1 MGDQK
6 RIKEMDRRNTCLH
19 ESAHSVVRQLTMGN
33 LGETGVER
41 RRASYSYPVER
52 KPLGGMDRDE
62 LANVAVVVAA
72 GVFAEAELCA
82 KIGDQNRAVADDMR
96 QWEAIRR
103 LGGFS
108 DAEMETFM
116 REASEIV
123 RVNEGV
129 IRKVA
134 LELDRRRRLTG
145 EQVTR
150 LIETH
155 ATPRP
160 GARRGPPGHGSDVVP
175 ADRSPKISA
184 LSRPL

>member
-1 MGDQK
+1 MVGGRRNGARGMAVSRKEPVERIGRMTDQK
-6 RIKEMDRRNTCLH
+6 RIKGMDRRNTCLH
-19 ESAHSVVRQLTMGN
+19 ESAHSVARQLTMGN
-33 LGETGVER
+33 LGEVGVER
-41 RRASYSYPVER
+41 RRTSYSYPAER

-62 LANVAVVVAA
+62 LAKVAVVVAA

-108 DAEMETFM
+108 DAEMEAFM
-116 REASEIV
+116 REASELV
-123 RVNEGV
+123 RDQEGV

-155 ATPRP
+155 TTPRV
-160 GARRGPPGHGSDVVP
+160 GAR
-175 ADRSPKISA
+175 
-184 LSRPL
+184 